1 MPTTNLRNHHKT
13 AKRLKEFV
21 GLVLLSFLAF
31 FFLVPLLWLFYV
43 SFLPKIDIFR
53 VPPAIL
59 VEFGET
65 VKSFTLASFASAFG
79 TKWQIGLALFN
90 SVFITVASILLTIL
104 VCSLCAYG
112 FAFMNFRGKNAL
124 FLMILATMMLPTV
137 TMIAPYYQVLGIY
150 GLRNTRLGLILP
162 YAASA
167 FSVFLLR
174 QYFVRIPL
182 ELFEAA
188 VVDGASRFRIWWQIV
203 LPLAKPAITALSIYQ
218 FRAVWNDF
226 LTPMIVLRNENLF
239 TIPIKLQFMDS
250 VNINIPWDAMMATGF
265 IGVAVPFI
273 FFLVYQQQFME
284 GISGALKG

>member
-1 MPTTNLRNHHKT
+1 MLAVNERNNKRV
-13 AKRLKEFV
+13 KRLKEFLS
-21 GLVLLSFLAF
+21 LVLLSCLAF

-43 SFLPKIDIFR
+43 SFVPKIDIFR

-59 VEFGET
+59 VDFSGT
-65 VKSFTLASFASAFG
+65 VKRFTLSSFAQAFG
-79 TKWQIGLALFN
+79 RWQIGLALFN
-90 SVFITVASILLTIL
+90 SLFITVASIIFTIL

-112 FAFMNFRGKNAL
+112 FAFMDFRGKNVL
-124 FLMILATMMLPTV
+124 FVTILATIMLPTV

-203 LPLAKPAITALSIYQ
+203 MPLAKPAITALAIYQ
-218 FRAVWNDF
+218 FRNVWNDF
-226 LTPMIVLRNENLF
+226 LTPMIVLRNEKLF

-265 IGVAVPFI
+265 IAVSIPFV
-273 FFLVYQQQFME
+273 FFLVYQRQFME